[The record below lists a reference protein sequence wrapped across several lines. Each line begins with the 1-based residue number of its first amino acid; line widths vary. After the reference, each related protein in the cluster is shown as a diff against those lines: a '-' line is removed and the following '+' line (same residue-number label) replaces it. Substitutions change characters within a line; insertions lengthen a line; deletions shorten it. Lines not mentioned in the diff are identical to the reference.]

1 MKNLNY
7 FTCMASSTPLS
18 SAFAGVHRS
27 DLMKPSVIAALTIVA
42 VLLTIYSFQ
51 QQLGDFLIILYLLP
65 LVLASIWY
73 PRYGIILI
81 GIVVA
86 GYVGIILYAAMGG
99 LHLNFFRYS
108 LYMAIFVW
116 IIAATSV
123 FTMEGRAA
131 IIHTLNSLRGLPK
144 ETADRAAGKSR
155 PGKEPAR
162 LYLTDEDL
170 GFVLEAL
177 QLPDP
182 AAREVAIRSLGK
194 SANPRAVAPL
204 VALLGDTDRDTR
216 EHAVRALGSLGAVA
230 VEPLIQ
236 ALADP
241 DWHVRT
247 GAAVALRIIGD
258 PRAIEPLIRSL
269 SDGNRFVRRDAVKSL
284 GRIGDPRA
292 VDPLIR
298 ALQDQDSGV
307 RARAATALGRLADP
321 RAREPLQQMAG
332 DPDPDAQI
340 AVREAI
346 SKLKN

>member
-1 MKNLNY
+1 
-7 FTCMASSTPLS
+7 MAEATPLS
-18 SAFAGVHRS
+18 SVFSGLHRS
-27 DLMKPSVIAALTIVA
+27 DLMKPSVITALTLVA

-51 QQLGDFLIILYLLP
+51 NQLGDFLILLYILP

-73 PRYGIILI
+73 PRYGLILI

-86 GYVGIILYAAMGG
+86 GYVGIILYARAGG
-99 LHLNFFRYS
+99 VSLNLFRYS

-131 IIHTLNSLRGLPK
+131 ISHTLNSLRGLPK
-144 ETADRAAGKSR
+144 KNGDRAPGKSR
-155 PGKEPAR
+155 PGKESAR
-162 LYLTDEDL
+162 PYLTDEDL
-170 GFVLEAL
+170 DFVLEAL
-177 QLPDP
+177 HLPDP

-216 EHAVRALGSLGAVA
+216 EHAVRALGALGEGA
-230 VEPLIQ
+230 VEPLIR

-258 PRAIEPLIRSL
+258 TRAIEPLIRSL

-284 GRIGDPRA
+284 GRIGDRRA
-292 VDPLIR
+292 VDPLIG
-298 ALQDQDSGV
+298 ALRDQDSGV
-307 RARAATALGRLADP
+307 RARAAIALGRLADP
-321 RAREPLQQMAG
+321 RARGPLQQLAG
-332 DPDPDAQI
+332 DPDPDVQI

-346 SKLKN
+346 SKLK